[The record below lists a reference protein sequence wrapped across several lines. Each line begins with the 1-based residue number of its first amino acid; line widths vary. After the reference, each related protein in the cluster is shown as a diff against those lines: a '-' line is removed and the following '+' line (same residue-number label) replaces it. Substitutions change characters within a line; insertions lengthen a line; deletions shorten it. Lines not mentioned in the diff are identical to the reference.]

1 MKETR
6 VKKTKLNIWIWRNL
20 PHCKEIVKIITAS
33 LDGKI
38 SLRKKIIMKIHLF
51 SCPPCENF
59 LEQLKFLG
67 SALRR
72 SGENPANM
80 KPDVKLSRE
89 ARQRLKKALS
99 SSINTLGLFFALL

>member
-1 MKETR
+1 MKETQ
-6 VKKTKLNIWIWRNL
+6 VKKTKINVWIWRNL

-51 SCPPCENF
+51 SCPPCRNF

-67 SALRR
+67 KALRE
-72 SGENPANM
+72 SGKNLAGI
-80 KPDVKLSRE
+80 KPDAKMSEE
-89 ARQRLKKALS
+89 ARERIKKVLKS
-99 SSINTLGLFFALL
+99 SFNAFESFI